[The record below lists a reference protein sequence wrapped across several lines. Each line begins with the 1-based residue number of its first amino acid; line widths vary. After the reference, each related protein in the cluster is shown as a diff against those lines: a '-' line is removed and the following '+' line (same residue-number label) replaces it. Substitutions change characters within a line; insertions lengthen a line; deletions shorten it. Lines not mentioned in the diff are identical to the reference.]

1 MASGKRGRLASPAS
15 RLARDALRAEGG
27 RRRAEIDLFAVQ
39 KAPDCLGP
47 RLVSA
52 LGLLRECPIHEPYL
66 QFEQRRVLCPFRR
79 CAGAKQEDVGHG
91 VVLHFDE
98 LGGIVQIELRNGR
111 QRLSREV
118 ALHGTPPA
126 G

>member
-1 MASGKRGRLASPAS
+1 MNLTYNSNS
-15 RLARDALRAEGG
+15 DAFYV
-27 RRRAEIDLFAVQ
+27 LFADVPARNR
-39 KAPDCLGP
+39 K
-47 RLVSA
+47 
-52 LGLLRECPIHEPYL
+52 
-66 QFEQRRVLCPFRR
+66 
-79 CAGAKQEDVGHG
+79 DVGHG

-98 LGGIVQIELRNGR
+98 AGGIVQIELRNGR